1 MYKDI
6 FSEEPD
12 SSKVSKNYVKARII
26 DKFGETKWT
35 ECQGHLYSK
44 YLQFAKPFDG
54 AIFTIQNLQEKGF
67 SINIVS
73 HKTKFPYVG
82 EKINLIDKSK
92 EWIAHNLVDGKKQS
106 ILSEKQIIFTQSIEE
121 KISAILD
128 LKASVFIDD
137 LEHVLN
143 HLPDKIQKIWFNSE
157 SERESESLITCRD
170 WTEIRNKIWLMN
182 LT

>member
-6 FSEEPD
+6 FSEELAG
-12 SSKVSKNYVKARII
+12 SKISKNLVKAKII
-26 DKFGETKWT
+26 NKFGETKWT
-35 ECQGHLYSK
+35 ECQGQLYSK

-54 AIFTIQNLQEKGF
+54 AISTIQDLQEKGF

-92 EWIAHNLVDGKKQS
+92 EWIVKNLVDGKEQS
-106 ILSEKQIIFTQSIEE
+106 ILNEKQIIFTKSIDD
-121 KISAILD
+121 KISAILN
-128 LKASVFIDD
+128 LKTLVFIDD

-143 HLPDKIQKIWFNSE
+143 QLPDRIQKIWFNSE
-157 SERESESLITCRD
+157 SESESESLIACRD
-170 WTEIRNKIWLMN
+170 WAEIRNKIWLMN
-182 LT
+182 LI